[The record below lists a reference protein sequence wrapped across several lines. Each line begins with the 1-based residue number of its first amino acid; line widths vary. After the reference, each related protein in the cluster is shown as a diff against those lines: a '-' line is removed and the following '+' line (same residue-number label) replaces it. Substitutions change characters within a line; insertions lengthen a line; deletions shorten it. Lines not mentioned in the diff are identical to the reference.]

1 MCVWGW
7 GGGLDYH
14 TTPAR
19 PNRGGKKMDS
29 LRAALDASTYD
40 DMMFCHHEI
49 VHTFEA
55 FHHER
60 LLFPDGENN
69 SQILVFF

>member
-1 MCVWGW
+1 MQ
-7 GGGLDYH
+7 
-14 TTPAR
+14 
-19 PNRGGKKMDS
+19 KMDS
-29 LRAALDASTYD
+29 LRAALDASTYSMYD

-49 VHTFEA
+49 VHTTFEA

>member
-1 MCVWGW
+1 MKALMCWVKNVKV
-7 GGGLDYH
+7 
-14 TTPAR
+14 R
-19 PNRGGKKMDS
+19 MQKMDS
-29 LRAALDASTYD
+29 LRAALAASLDASTYD

-49 VHTFEA
+49 VHAFEA

-60 LLFPDGENN
+60 LLFPDGENS